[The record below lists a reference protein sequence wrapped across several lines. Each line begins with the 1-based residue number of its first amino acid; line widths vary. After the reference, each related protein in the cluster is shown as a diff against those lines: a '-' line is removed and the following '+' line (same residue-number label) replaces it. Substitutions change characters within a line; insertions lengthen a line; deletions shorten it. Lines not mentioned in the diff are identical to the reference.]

1 MKLTNHHYNSIY
13 SSNYKKPPE
22 QNKHKIPKIT
32 TPLSQNRQP
41 AGQSS
46 ELSNIKTM

>member
-22 QNKHKIPKIT
+22 QNKLKLQK
-32 TPLSQNRQP
+32 
-41 AGQSS
+41 
-46 ELSNIKTM
+46 